1 MSLRILF
8 LLTAAA
14 ALAACAGPPYQPSP
28 PPGEPIPQPGTP
40 QPESPTSEEPPP
52 EAPPPPPAPP
62 PKQFRLSAAS
72 SALVTQARSLAD
84 KGEYPA
90 AIATL
95 ERAQRIEPENPLL
108 WIELGRVHQAEGNS
122 AQADSM
128 GRKALALATGDPNAQ
143 SSAWRLIAESL
154 RARGRNQEA
163 SEAMA
168 RADAMVP
175 R

>member
-1 MSLRILF
+1 MSSRILL

-28 PPGEPIPQPGTP
+28 APGEPIPQPGTP
-40 QPESPTSEEPPP
+40 VPESPTGEPAP
-52 EAPPPPPAPP
+52 ETPPPAPTPP

-72 SALVTQARSLAD
+72 SALVTQARNLAD

-163 SEAMA
+163 SEALR

>member
-1 MSLRILF
+1 MNLRAILV
-8 LLTAAA
+8 LTVTA
-14 ALAACAGPPYQPSP
+14 ALAACASPPYQPPSLP
-28 PPGEPIPQPGTP
+28 EPQQPGTP
-40 QPESPTSEEPPP
+40 QPERPASEEPSPGI
-52 EAPPPPPAPP
+52 PPPPPTAP
-62 PKQFRLSAAS
+62 PKQFRLGAAS
-72 SALVTQARSLAD
+72 SALVAQARKLAD
-84 KGEYPA
+84 QGEYGS

-108 WIELGRVHQAEGNS
+108 WIELGRVHQEEGNA

-154 RARGRNQEA
+154 RSRGRNQEA
-163 SEAMA
+163 GEALR
-168 RADAMVP
+168 RAEAVVP